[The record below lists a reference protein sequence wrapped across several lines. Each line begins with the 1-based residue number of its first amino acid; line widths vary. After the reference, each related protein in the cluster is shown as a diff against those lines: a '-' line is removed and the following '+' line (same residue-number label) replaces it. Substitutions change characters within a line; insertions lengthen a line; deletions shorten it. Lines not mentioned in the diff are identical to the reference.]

1 MSAPRERLRRL
12 TGRLR
17 PASSPGSGRAADD
30 QQTRPAAAQQRTAS
44 ALVDEIAAAAVAP
57 RPARPEVTAAVAT
70 GERLATGL
78 AWEWAQ
84 LTLDPAD
91 WHATL
96 TESSVDLLLVEVAGP
111 KVPGW
116 DADQLDALVDWCA
129 NSDLP
134 VVVWVTA
141 GPAPRSAE
149 RSVGALA
156 TVASHVYVADP
167 TLLPAWQDLAGDKPV
182 AELAPAA
189 APQVHSPVAG
199 GPGERRTRGACLVL
213 DAGGP
218 HAAFAGQLATVVAA
232 AVKPMPTA
240 DVAVWQVEGES
251 VNTAAIPA
259 TLQTRLVGPYDY
271 PTVAGAIGR
280 YHALVDAGRRD
291 PSASWSV
298 LEAGAAQTAVVSLPD
313 QIAALPAEI
322 AEHVGG
328 AADQRALRSEIVAR
342 IRQPEL
348 RDREALRLQRAVL
361 DGHTYGHRV
370 DRILAGLGREPV
382 PARRTVSA
390 VVPTN
395 RDHEIDNILANIGRQ
410 AHTDTE
416 LVLVL
421 HGLTL
426 DQADLQA
433 RAKDAG
439 VQSLTVV
446 EADSTLTLG
455 ACMNAGVDASS
466 GTHVA
471 KMDDDNFY
479 GRHYLTDLVRAF
491 DYTEAGIVGKWAHYV
506 WLRSTDAVVLR
517 YFASEHTYERRIQG
531 GSMLFDGDVVRR
543 LRFGD
548 LPRAVDSDILDRA
561 IAEGVRIY
569 SSDRFNFVS
578 IRGTDRH
585 AHTWTVTDSTFM
597 TATGRLAFYGDP
609 RTHVEV

>member
-1 MSAPRERLRRL
+1 MSAPKERLRRL
-12 TGRLR
+12 AGRLR
-17 PASSPGSGRAADD
+17 PGSSPAADD
-30 QQTRPAAAQQRTAS
+30 QQTRQAMAQQRTAS

-78 AWEWAQ
+78 AWEWTQ
-84 LTLDPAD
+84 LALDPAD

-116 DADQLDALVDWCA
+116 EADQLVALVDWCTG
-129 NSDLP
+129 SDLP

-167 TLLPAWQDLAGDKPV
+167 TLLPAWQDLAGDKAV

-189 APQVHSPVAG
+189 APRVHSPVAG

-232 AVKPMPTA
+232 AVKPMPAA
-240 DVAVWQVEGES
+240 DVAVWQVEGEP
-251 VNTAAIPA
+251 VNTAAIPG
-259 TLQTRLVGPYDY
+259 TLQTRLVGTYGY

-298 LEAGAAQTAVVSLPD
+298 LEAGAAQTSVVSLPD

-382 PARRTVSA
+382 PVRRSVSA

-421 HGLTL
+421 HGLAL

-433 RAKDAG
+433 RAKDTG

-466 GTHVA
+466 GAYVA